1 MGLMDSLKKATGL
14 GLSHAEHYN
23 RAFEK
28 GVLLGPGMYGEAI
41 KLFDQAARKA
51 AEVGDGE
58 TQARSIANAR
68 LYSFIGT
75 GAPEHLIE
83 LRRALDAIPQ
93 IEVIGSQTEFNST
106 DALKVEVDGR
116 VIEHRIRA
124 IHDEDHQGLAT
135 VHQNAADTFRQIF
148 QAPLV
153 TYRFQRSDQH
163 TETAQSRYFLHQG
176 LSNWHLALHAVL
188 SDPEAAAE
196 QMGKALAS
204 FRQCQD
210 EAWSGRA
217 QTWLAGCR
225 QRRTCWL
232 CHRECQGATVHF
244 SSYNAVV
251 TPYVAALVTRLGQDA
266 SSIDIGSGQ
275 IVLCRTCGSSMERIA
290 DQFAAQQAGAVR
302 AELLGQLS
310 RVASVLDELAVRV
323 RTLEVRSVFK

>member
-1 MGLMDSLKKATGL
+1 MDSLKKATGL
-14 GLSHAEHYN
+14 GLSHGEHYN

-28 GVLLGPGMYGEAI
+28 GVLLGPTMYGEAV
-41 KLFDQAARKA
+41 KLFDHAARKA
-51 AEVGDGE
+51 TEVGDGE
-58 TQARSIANAR
+58 TQARAIANAR

-75 GAPEHLIE
+75 GSPDHLTD
-83 LRRALDAIPQ
+83 LRRALDTIPQ
-93 IEVIGSQTEFNST
+93 IEAIGSQTEFIPT
-106 DALKVEVDGR
+106 DTLKVEIDAR
-116 VIEHRIRA
+116 VIEQRIRGV
-124 IHDEDHQGLAT
+124 HDDQHLELAGL
-135 VHQNAADTFRQIF
+135 HQNAADTFRQIF

-153 TYRFQRSDQH
+153 TYRFQRSDPH
-163 TETAQSRYFLHQG
+163 TETAQSRYFFHQG
-176 LSNWHLALHAVL
+176 LANWHQALNAVL
-188 SDPEAAAE
+188 SDPEVAAE

-210 EAWSGRA
+210 DAWSGRA

-244 SSYNAVV
+244 SSYAAVV
-251 TPYVAALVTRLGQDA
+251 TPYVAALVTRLGQDT
-266 SSIDIGSGQ
+266 SSIDLGSGQ

-310 RVASVLDELAVRV
+310 RVTSVMDDLAVRV
-323 RTLEVRSVFK
+323 RTLEIRSVFR